1 MDQKSRNAVLV
12 FKALGDEN
20 RIKILD
26 ALRTGE
32 KCACSIL
39 EKLAIGQSTLS
50 HHMKILRDCGL
61 VNGREEGKW
70 TYYSLCPEKL
80 AQAMDLLKKLS
91 VSSGSPEEKEHCR

>member
-26 ALRTGE
+26 TLKTGE

-50 HHMKILRDCGL
+50 HHMRILRDCGL
-61 VNGREEGKW
+61 VDGREEGKW
-70 TYYSLCPEKL
+70 TYYSLCPGKL
-80 AQAMDLLKKLS
+80 TQAMDLLEKLS
-91 VSSGSPEEKEHCR
+91 VPSGAPGEKERCR